1 MLLSISP
8 DSISMPDDFHS
19 QDLARELD
27 EALFGVAEVQAEL
40 HYEDAKTALQDL
52 VSRLDLTP
60 TERQGLETELS
71 GLETTIEKLESAT
84 VQIAVFGMVG
94 RGKSSLLNAIVGQP
108 IFKTGP
114 LHGVTQAS
122 QTVQWRLSREAVGGS
137 GDEIWQASFPSL
149 GNSRIELIDTPGLD
163 EVDGQRRGHLARQVA
178 QQADLVLFVVAG
190 DITQVEYDG
199 LLQVR
204 DAGKP
209 LLLVFNQIDRYPDAD
224 RQAIYE
230 QIRDRRVRE
239 ILDPE
244 RIVMAAAAPRTARA
258 TQHPDGSLGVALVP
272 GAPQVDDLKLKILD
286 ILHREGKSLIALNSL
301 LYADDVNQ
309 KTIARKLEIRDRS
322 ADRIIWQATVA
333 KAVAIALNPIAAA
346 DLVGAAVVDVI
357 LIVTLSKLYG
367 LPVTRTGA
375 IELLQ
380 KIALGMGSIGASEW
394 LANLGLSSL
403 KGLLGL
409 ATPVTGGLALGGYLS
424 VALSQ
429 ASLAG
434 IATYSIGQ
442 VAKTYLANGASWGDD
457 SPKAA
462 IARILASIDETSILD
477 RLKDELQAKISRE
490 RSGETRSD

>member
-1 MLLSISP
+1 MP
-8 DSISMPDDFHS
+8 DSNP
-19 QDLARELD
+19 QDLARDLD
-27 EALFGVAEVQAEL
+27 EALFGVAEMQAEL
-40 HYEDAKTALQDL
+40 HYEGAKTALRDL

-60 TERQGLETELS
+60 TEREGLETELS
-71 GLETTIEKLESAT
+71 GLETAIEKLESAT

-114 LHGVTQAS
+114 LHGVTQDS

-137 GDEIWQASFPSL
+137 GDAVWQASFPSL
-149 GNSRIELIDTPGLD
+149 GNSQIELIDTPGLD
-163 EVDGQRRGHLARQVA
+163 EVDGQRRAHLARQVA
-178 QQADLVLFVVAG
+178 QKADLLLFVVAG
-190 DITQVEYDG
+190 DITQVEYDS

-244 RIVMAAAAPRTARA
+244 KIVMAAAAPTTARA
-258 TQHPDGSLGVALVP
+258 TRRADGSLGVELVP
-272 GAPQVDDLKLKILD
+272 GSPQVDDLKLKILE

-322 ADRIIWQATVA
+322 ADRLIWQATVA

-380 KIALGMGSIGASEW
+380 TIALGMGGIGASEW
-394 LANLGLSSL
+394 LVNLGLSSL
-403 KGLLGL
+403 KGFLGL

-442 VAKTYLANGASWGDD
+442 VAKTYLANGASWGDE

-477 RLKDELQAKISRE
+477 RLKGELQAKISRE
-490 RSGETRSD
+490 RRGEIRSD

>member
-1 MLLSISP
+1 MP
-8 DSISMPDDFHS
+8 DSHH
-19 QDLARELD
+19 QDIARDLD
-27 EALFGVAEVQAEL
+27 EALFGVAEMQAEL
-40 HYEDAKTALQDL
+40 HYEGAKTALRDL

-60 TERQGLETELS
+60 TEREGLETELS
-71 GLETTIEKLESAT
+71 GLETAIEKLESAT

-114 LHGVTQAS
+114 LHGVTQDS
-122 QTVQWRLSREAVGGS
+122 QTVQWRVSREAVGGS
-137 GDEIWQASFPSL
+137 SDEIWQASFPSL

-163 EVDGQRRGHLARQVA
+163 EVDGQRRAKLARQVA

-239 ILDPE
+239 ILDPD
-244 RIVMAAAAPRTARA
+244 RIVMAAAAPCVPKA
-258 TQHPDGSLGVALVP
+258 TRRPDGSLEVELVP
-272 GAPQVDDLKLKILD
+272 GTPQVDDLKLKILE

-322 ADRIIWQATVA
+322 ANRLIWQATVA

-367 LPVTRTGA
+367 LPVTRIGA

-380 KIALGMGSIGASEW
+380 KIALGMGGIGASEW
-394 LANLGLSSL
+394 LVNLGLSSL
-403 KGLLGL
+403 KGVLGL

-434 IATYSIGQ
+434 VATYGIGQ
-442 VAKTYLANGASWGDD
+442 VAKTYLANGASWGDE

-490 RSGETRSD
+490 RRGEIRSD